1 MMKETHAIFVRGRAY
16 NVYECAGYVKA
27 SMDGIF
33 GWSSVWA
40 EDEFHLLMRI
50 VTALDGEQ

>member
-1 MMKETHAIFVRGRAY
+1 MKETHAIFVRGRAY